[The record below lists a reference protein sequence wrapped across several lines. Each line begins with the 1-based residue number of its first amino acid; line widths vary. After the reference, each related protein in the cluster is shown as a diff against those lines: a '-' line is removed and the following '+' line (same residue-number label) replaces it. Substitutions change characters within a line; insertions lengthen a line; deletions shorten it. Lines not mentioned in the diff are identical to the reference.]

1 LTTQLKRLYFYPLLG
16 KKRRKKFL
24 HQALQLNL
32 SIFYMGRSNASES
45 QGTAQLM
52 ANGIV
57 LMKINDLL
65 FSPLDAVW
73 QGSGIGH

>member
-1 LTTQLKRLYFYPLLG
+1 
-16 KKRRKKFL
+16 
-24 HQALQLNL
+24 LNL
-32 SIFYMGRSNASES
+32 DIFCMGRSNASES